1 MNINKIHTEIGNLFS
16 KYKIPAITNKI
27 PIENLHRWSDEVA
40 AHFNLDAE
48 DFSKV
53 MTELFWSAAHVQL
66 SLGYALIARQDS
78 NFPKGEK
85 GKAFKEKD
93 IPNAIAIPEI
103 HFWYHIYNS
112 YECIYRCWERITAV
126 LKGVCYP
133 RSNKKMYFDQIV
145 DVLNN
150 DGAYNKN
157 PHLKA
162 LRKQIKHWN
171 KAAKARNEISH
182 GKSSPFRNM
191 SIEGKVSDLLGGD
204 GLPLI
209 YCNYFIK
216 SPKEN
221 IEQVVDK
228 YKKIFPAMEVTVNF
242 IDNID
247 R

>member
-1 MNINKIHTEIGNLFS
+1 MEIGSLFS

-27 PIENLHRWSDEVA
+27 PIKNLHRWSDEVA
-40 AHFNLDAE
+40 VHFNLDAE
-48 DFSKV
+48 GFSKV

-78 NFPKGEK
+78 KFPEGKGK
-85 GKAFKEKD
+85 NGKAFNEED
-93 IPNAIAIPEI
+93 IPNAISIPEI

-112 YECIYRCWERITAV
+112 YECIYRCWERITTV
-126 LKGVCYP
+126 LKSVCYP
-133 RSNKKMYFDQIV
+133 KSNKKMYFDQITNA
-145 DVLNN
+145 LNN
-150 DGAYNKN
+150 DDAYNKN
-157 PHLKA
+157 PHLNA
-162 LRKQIKHWN
+162 LKRQIKHWN

-191 SIEGKVSDLLGGD
+191 SIEGKVSDILGVD

-209 YCNYFIK
+209 YCNYGIK
-216 SPKEN
+216 SPKKN

-228 YKKIFPAMEVTVNF
+228 YKKVFPAMEVTVAF